1 MRLERQVTRL
11 ARKKIVFIIV
21 EGPSDDEALGVL
33 FNRMFDRN
41 SVFVHIMH
49 RDITTDRGV
58 RQDNILSRLGN
69 DVRTYAKSNHFT
81 SKDFQEIIHITDM
94 DGAYVPD
101 ECITEDPSAKH
112 PIYSTERITTCSVKA
127 IIARNGQKRQN
138 LDKLCTCNHLWNIP
152 YRVFYMSCNLDHV
165 LYDKLNTTDTEK
177 EADAYAFALRYRN
190 DIAAFRSFISDS
202 DFSVSSSYKDSW
214 NFIKAGM
221 ESLKRHTNLGLC
233 FPPAP

>member
-1 MRLERQVTRL
+1 
-11 ARKKIVFIIV
+11 
-21 EGPSDDEALGVL
+21 
-33 FNRMFDRN
+33 
-41 SVFVHIMH
+41 
-49 RDITTDRGV
+49 
-58 RQDNILSRLGN
+58 LSRLGN

-190 DIAAFRSFISDS
+190 NIAAFRSFISD
-202 DFSVSSSYKDSW
+202 
-214 NFIKAGM
+214 
-221 ESLKRHTNLGLC
+221 
-233 FPPAP
+233 